1 MNESNKKK
9 GLIAGAAAIF
19 VAATL
24 AVFGISGDTIVE
36 VDYSLTTENNLSELS
51 LTPPEEA
58 SVDIVELY
66 CNGELVT
73 KAVLPDGTL
82 KSIPF
87 VFSDLSNLELRL
99 YRLNE
104 VIGIGKFEDDKLYVA
119 FKDDVIKGSKELEE
133 GETDAEE

>member
-24 AVFGISGDTIVE
+24 AMFGISGDTIVE
-36 VDYSLTTENNLSELS
+36 VDYTLTTENNLSELS
-51 LTPPEEA
+51 LSPPEEA

-66 CNGELVT
+66 CNDELVT
-73 KAVLPDGTL
+73 KTVLPDGKL

-99 YRLNE
+99 YKLNE
-104 VIGIGKFEDDKLYVA
+104 VIGIGKFDDNKLYVA
-119 FKDDVIKGSKELEE
+119 FKDDVITHSEE
-133 GETDAEE
+133 GEADDEE